1 MTFVLWHGAAV
12 TLRPPAGRRPPRLA
26 LPALA
31 ALAVVSA
38 CGRPATLEE
47 CNEIVRRIVELELSA
62 RGAAGQSPE
71 VVRDTTAALEK
82 ATLEQCV
89 GRRIDDE
96 AMQCVRTAKTAE
108 DVVKCF

>member
-1 MTFVLWHGAAV
+1 
-12 TLRPPAGRRPPRLA
+12 
-26 LPALA
+26 LA